1 MLQWRSH
8 VLQPNKLMKKESCA
22 ATEHLT
28 FPETPVQ
35 KTQMAVRVENLEI
48 SNKNKYAV
56 RRGVLKS
63 GSKMETFTPW
73 QPARPF
79 PWTCL
84 VLVWLQLGCLKVFAA
99 KADPKEA
106 ELRGAGSSTVRWAVP
121 DSGKELAEGQ
131 LDSESPRHLW
141 CFQPALLQGCPL
153 LLHQLI
159 DTHSGDSE
167 PSKQGYHSSAYSV
180 WESGAKK

>member
-1 MLQWRSH
+1 
-8 VLQPNKLMKKESCA
+8 
-22 ATEHLT
+22 
-28 FPETPVQ
+28 
-35 KTQMAVRVENLEI
+35 MAVRVENLEI

-63 GSKMETFTPW
+63 GSKMETFTPR

-121 DSGKELAEGQ
+121 DSGKEPAEGQ
-131 LDSESPRHLW
+131 LDSESPRRLR

-153 LLHQLI
+153 LLHRLI
-159 DTHSGDSE
+159 LTLVTLSHLNKATTAQHTLYERAGQRNRMHFF
-167 PSKQGYHSSAYSV
+167 KV
-180 WESGAKK
+180 WNFNG